1 MMIARLS
8 NLTRRWVLPLIS
20 VIGTGLVGAIC
31 IALMTSGK
39 VSFVSADAAARLA
52 IFIAFQVLGVTLV
65 KAGLDSY
72 VFARA
77 ATEQAGALYN
87 LRSVFR
93 TTLLRAWIVF
103 SIGSYFVLGSWL
115 GAVIC
120 SVSVLCDVYAAV
132 RTAEFTARKH
142 FRIVAL
148 ANMAKYPLY
157 FLLLFIVGPFLAI
170 GYNDLLYL
178 FLFVSLLR
186 SLVLFVISARFT
198 LELVPAY
205 SFGLLGAQQVFNY
218 LLFRLDQVS
227 IPFLSR
233 SIPTLDATSL
243 SNFVFL
249 TKYPELVSYFAAA
262 LGSIV
267 FPKLMVH
274 WGSNC
279 DDYRRERWL
288 TNIGLFF
295 LCGFG
300 LLFYVMALHGG
311 LDIVFVFLPLVLAA
325 CLSFEVN
332 FLTFRMLAT
341 NSFRHLLIGLVVG
354 VFFGMITGI
363 FAGVTQSVILIYW
376 IVPVQLFIFL
386 VVYNLVEQT

>member
-1 MMIARLS
+1 MIARLGDQI
-8 NLTRRWVLPLIS
+8 RRWALPLIS
-20 VIGTGLVGAIC
+20 VIGTGLVGAVC

-52 IFIAFQVLGVTLV
+52 IFIACQVLGVTIV

-77 ATEQAGALYN
+77 ASEQAGALYD
-87 LRSVFR
+87 LQPILR
-93 TTLLRAWIVF
+93 TTLFRVWVAF
-103 SIGSYFVLGSWL
+103 SIGSYFVFLGGG

-120 SVSVLCDVYAAV
+120 SLSVLCDVYASV
-132 RTAEFTARKH
+132 RTAEFTARKQ
-142 FRIVAL
+142 FGIVAV
-148 ANMAKYPLY
+148 ANLTKYPLY
-157 FLLLFIVGPFLAI
+157 FLLLFIVGSHFAI
-170 GYNDLLYL
+170 GYNDLLNL
-178 FLFVSLLR
+178 FLFVSMLR
-186 SLVLFVISARFT
+186 SLVLFVFSARFT
-198 LELVPAY
+198 LQLLPAY

-227 IPFLSR
+227 IPLLSR
-233 SIPTLDATSL
+233 SIPLDSTGI

-267 FPKLMVH
+267 FPKLISR
-274 WGSNC
+274 WGPNGHDSQ
-279 DDYRRERWL
+279 RERWA

-300 LLFYVMALHGG
+300 LLVYVMALHDDG
-311 LDIVFVFLPLVLAA
+311 LNIGYVFVPLVLAA

-332 FLTFRMLAT
+332 FVTFQMLAA
-341 NSFRHLLIGLVVG
+341 NSFKRLLSGVGIG
-354 VFFGMITGI
+354 VFFGVVVAI
-363 FAGVTQSVILIYW
+363 FSAVAKSIILIYW
-376 IVPVQLFIFL
+376 IVPVQMLIYL
-386 VVYNLVEQT
+386 VVYNRVK